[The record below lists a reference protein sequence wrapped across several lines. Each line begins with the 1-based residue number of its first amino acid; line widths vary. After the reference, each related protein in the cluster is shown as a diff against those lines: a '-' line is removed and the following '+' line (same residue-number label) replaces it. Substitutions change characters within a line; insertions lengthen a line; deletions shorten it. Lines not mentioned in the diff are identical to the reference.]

1 MASKENELAIKIAGK
16 IEKSFYSSTKLTK
29 KELDSIVKHS
39 NTTAKSF
46 RQSFSD
52 GFDKAS
58 VGFEAFS
65 NKAKVAFKAIEKTAK
80 IAAIAITAVAT
91 AAIVVGSG
99 FESAFAGVK
108 KTVNATD
115 AEFAVLEQDIRDM
128 AKNMPMTAE
137 EIAGIAE
144 AAGQLGIKT
153 KNISSFTKTMAD
165 LGVATNLTSED
176 AATQFA
182 RFANITGMSQ
192 NNFDRLGSSVVALGN
207 NMATTESEITSMA
220 MRLAGAGAQVNMSES
235 EILGFAAALSSVG
248 IEAEAGG
255 SAFSKVMVNMQLA
268 VETGMTAWDEL
279 ESEMK
284 ISGTT
289 MLELK
294 NAISVGGSYLDKFA
308 KTTNYS
314 SSSLKKMYKEAE
326 KGAGEIEDFAKVAG
340 MSSAEFQKAFKDDAA
355 GAIISFVNGLSNVER
370 NGKSAIAVLDSMDI
384 KEVRLRDTLLR
395 ASNAGDLFANSID
408 IANGAWEDNVALTN
422 EANQRYETFESRLEM
437 FKNSIKD
444 IGISIYQDMRD
455 PLADGLGFVTT
466 FVNGISEKMKKN
478 NVVGNMVDSFTTKL
492 PTAKRH
498 LNDFKREFFE
508 FADPFIDLGK
518 WLIKNPNVVVS
529 TLAGIGSV
537 IVSYKLAKGIKSVAT
552 SFSALG
558 AILTNPFAASITAVG
573 IAIGGGVGLATYIRN
588 LNNEMKK
595 ENLAEHF
602 GTISLSMEDL
612 QEAAAHI
619 IDTGVL
625 SKMQQV
631 MSEFDKKDIY
641 FNSMT
646 DAINEINKMN
656 WKVSIGMEL
665 TEAEKES
672 YLSNVTQFI
681 SDAQET
687 LLQDQYSMKLA
698 MDIYTQDNAEGDK
711 VKESMNGYYS
721 RLISTVQEEG
731 TKLAKYSSKAFE
743 DGMLDIDESTVI
755 SEYMQKMAD
764 VTSQLADAQFDAKLS
779 AIQLNYSGAELD
791 AESFQNLQSELAQQ
805 VEEMKKVALETYTST
820 TTSYYNAFNAGDMNK
835 STLESAISQ
844 AKEQYLNDLKDIE
857 LKATD
862 FQTDTIVQ
870 QYGEELSGKI
880 PEFQKLVEDT
890 MNSALERAE
899 ITGESLD
906 VAWDTIITDSLMADY
921 DGLDKSTQAAI
932 SQLFDLMKPS
942 VESLQALKNQ
952 YRDAG
957 LAIPDEINK
966 ALSDSTVLGAIS
978 KNEEGLWGYIATQA
992 TKNPEYAR
1000 VITTMQQGGSDIP
1013 KSVADAVENSTYLT
1027 TDAVKDLYNSVQK
1040 NATSIFSKGININLP
1055 MKLNANVTGNTSNTN
1070 NSKYGDKVYANAKGS
1085 IVMNPILTTFA
1096 EDGPEAAIP
1105 LDGSQNAI
1113 NLWQTAG
1120 KMLGVYDNKVSAYQ
1134 LANQKINTKDTFS
1147 DLSNNVDRVTDEE
1160 SNYNNSNQ
1168 IVYSPNMNFNFNGGT
1183 PSKEEILEAT
1193 RQSEQ
1198 DFEEKMDRYFA
1209 QKSRKGF
1216 KDFSFS

>member
-16 IEKSFYSSTKLTK
+16 IEKSFYNSTKLTK

-65 NKAKVAFKAIEKTAK
+65 NKAKVAFKAIEKSAK

-91 AAIVVGSG
+91 ASIVVGSG

-108 KTVNATD
+108 KTVDATD

-128 AKNMPMTAE
+128 AKSMPMTAE

-165 LGVATNLTSED
+165 LGVATNMTSED

-182 RFANITGMSQ
+182 RIANITGMSQ

-289 MLELK
+289 MLDLK

-308 KTTNYS
+308 KQTNYS
-314 SSSLKKMYKEAE
+314 SSTLKKMYKEAE
-326 KGAGEIEDFAKVAG
+326 KGVGEIEDFAKVAG

-370 NGKSAIAVLDSMDI
+370 NGMSAIAVLDSMDI

-395 ASNAGDLFANSID
+395 ASNAGDLFANSLE
-408 IANGAWEDNVALTN
+408 IANGAWEDNTALTK
-422 EANQRYETFESRLEM
+422 EANQRYETFESRLEI

-498 LNDFKREFFE
+498 LKEFKNQFFE
-508 FADPFIDLGK
+508 FADPFMDFGK

-631 MSEFDKKDIY
+631 MSEFDKKNTY

-646 DAINEINKMN
+646 DAIEEVNKAN

-665 TEAEKES
+665 TDAEKES
-672 YLSNVTQFI
+672 YLANVTQFI
-681 SDAQET
+681 SNTQDT

-698 MDIYTQDNAEGDK
+698 MDIYTQDNAEGDE
-711 VKESMNGYYS
+711 VKTAMNGFYS
-721 RLISTVQEEG
+721 KLIGTVEQEG
-731 TKLAKYSSKAFE
+731 KKLAEYSSKAFE
-743 DGMLDIDESTVI
+743 DGMLDIDEATVI
-755 SEYMQKMAD
+755 AEYMQKMAEI
-764 VTSQLADAQFDAKLS
+764 TSMLSDAEFDAKLS
-779 AIQLNYSGAELD
+779 AIQLNYSGAELT
-791 AESFQNLQSELAQQ
+791 AESFQNLQSEIAEQ
-805 VEEMKKVALETYTST
+805 VEAAKAAAEDSYVQTTAHYTVAFE
-820 TTSYYNAFNAGDMNK
+820 AGDMDK
-835 STLESAISQ
+835 ATYDLGIKQ
-844 AKEQYLNDLKDIE
+844 AMEERLNQLSEVE
-857 LKATD
+857 LKATN
-862 FQTDTIVQ
+862 FQIDTITKA
-870 QYGEELSGKI
+870 YGDELEAAV
-880 PEFQKLVEDT
+880 PEFKEKLEGAV
-890 MNSALERAE
+890 NQSLEQLE
-899 ITGESLD
+899 
-906 VAWDTIITDSLMADY
+906 WDDRPVLIFDSLFNQIKNSDE
-921 DGLDKSTQAAI
+921 LDKTTKNALNT
-932 SQLFDLMKPS
+932 LFSNLKPS
-942 VESLQALKNQ
+942 VENLEQLKQNFIESGIEVPKSIDKGIN
-952 YRDAG
+952 DA
-957 LAIPDEINK
+957 
-966 ALSDSTVLGAIS
+966 SVLGGLVGDTNAIWTLIGNES
-978 KNEEGLWGYIATQA
+978 KGEEYQKTISDLQEKGYYVPETIANA
-992 TKNPEYAR
+992 MEEKKSE
-1000 VITTMQQGGSDIP
+1000 VIP
-1013 KSVADAVENSTYLT
+1013 ALNSIY
-1027 TDAVKDLYNSVQK
+1027 SEIQS
-1040 NATSIFSKGININLP
+1040 NATSIFSKGISIDLP
-1055 MKLNANVTGNTSNTN
+1055 MKFNANVTGNTTNTN

-1085 IVMNPILTTFA
+1085 IVMNPILTTIA

-1105 LDGSQNAI
+1105 LDGSRNAI

-1120 KMLGVYDNKVSAYQ
+1120 KMLGVYDDKVSAYS
-1134 LANQKINTKDTFS
+1134 LANQKLNSKDTFG
-1147 DLSNNVDRVTDEE
+1147 DLSNNVDRVANEE

-1168 IVYSPNMNFNFNGGT
+1168 IVYSPNMNFNFNGGA
-1183 PSKEEILEAT
+1183 PSKEDILAAT

>member
-65 NKAKVAFKAIEKTAK
+65 NKAKVAFKAIEKSAK

-165 LGVATNLTSED
+165 LGVATNMTSED

-192 NNFDRLGSSVVALGN
+192 NNFDRLGSSIVALGN
-207 NMATTESEITSMA
+207 NMATTESEITAMG

-268 VETGMTAWDEL
+268 TETG
-279 ESEMK
+279 K
-284 ISGTT
+284 NG
-289 MLELK
+289 LK
-294 NAISVGGSYLDKFA
+294 DY
-308 KTTNYS
+308 
-314 SSSLKKMYKEAE
+314 
-326 KGAGEIEDFAKVAG
+326 AKVAG
-340 MSSAEFQKAFKDDAA
+340 MTAGEFQKAFKKDAA
-355 GAIISFVNGLSNVER
+355 GAMIEFIKGLKNTER
-370 NGKSAIAVLDSMDI
+370 NGMSAIAVLDNMGIS
-384 KEVRLRDTLLR
+384 EVRLRDALLR
-395 ASNAGDLFANSID
+395 ASNAGDLFSDSID

-437 FKNSIKD
+437 FKNGIKD

-466 FVNGISEKMKKN
+466 FINGISEKMKKN

-508 FADPFIDLGK
+508 FADPFLDFGK

-537 IVSYKLAKGIKSVAT
+537 IASYKLAKGVKSVAT

-631 MSEFDKKDIY
+631 MSEFDKKDTY

-646 DAINEINKMN
+646 DAINEINKAN

-665 TEAEKES
+665 TDAEKES
-672 YLSNVTQFI
+672 YLANVTQFI
-681 SDAQET
+681 SDTQNT

-698 MDIYTQDNAEGDK
+698 MDIYTQDNAEGDE
-711 VKESMNGYYS
+711 VKTAMNGFYAN
-721 RLISTVQEEG
+721 LMDTVTEEAK
-731 TKLAKYSSKAFE
+731 KLADASSKAFE
-743 DGMLDIDESTVI
+743 DGMLQPDEATVI
-755 SEYMQKMAD
+755 ANYMQEMANI
-764 VTSQLADAQFDAKLS
+764 TEMISDAQFDAKLS
-779 AIQLNYSGAELD
+779 AIQLNYSGAELT
-791 AESFQNLQSELAQQ
+791 AESFQNLQSEIAEQ
-805 VEEMKKVALETYTST
+805 VEAAKAAAEDSYVQTIAHFKVA
-820 TTSYYNAFNAGDMNK
+820 FDAGDMDK
-835 STLESAISQ
+835 STYETAISQ

-899 ITGESLD
+899 LTGESLD

-932 SQLFDLMKPS
+932 SQLFNLMKPS

-1000 VITTMQQGGSDIP
+1000 VITTMQQGGSEIP

-1027 TDAVKDLYNSVQK
+1027 TDAVNDLYNSVQK

-1055 MKLNANVTGNTSNTN
+1055 MKLNANVTGNTPNTN
-1070 NSKYGDKVYANAKGS
+1070 NSKYGNKVYANAKGS

-1134 LANQKINTKDTFS
+1134 LANQKINTKDSFS

-1183 PSKEEILEAT
+1183 PSKEDILEAT

>member
-80 IAAIAITAVAT
+80 IAAIAITAVVT
-91 AAIVVGSG
+91 AAIAVGSG

-165 LGVATNLTSED
+165 LGVATNMTSED

-207 NMATTESEITSMA
+207 NMATTESEITAMG

-268 VETGMTAWDEL
+268 TETG
-279 ESEMK
+279 K
-284 ISGTT
+284 NG
-289 MLELK
+289 LK
-294 NAISVGGSYLDKFA
+294 DY
-308 KTTNYS
+308 
-314 SSSLKKMYKEAE
+314 
-326 KGAGEIEDFAKVAG
+326 AKVAG
-340 MSSAEFQKAFKDDAA
+340 MTAGEFQKAFKKDAA
-355 GAIISFVNGLSNVER
+355 GAMIEFIKGLKNTER
-370 NGKSAIAVLDSMDI
+370 NGMSAIAVLDNMGIS
-384 KEVRLRDTLLR
+384 EVRLRDALLR
-395 ASNAGDLFANSID
+395 ASNAGDLFSNSID

-437 FKNSIKD
+437 FKNGIKD
-444 IGISIYQDMRD
+444 IGISIYQDMRE

-466 FVNGISEKMKKN
+466 FINGISEKMKKN

-498 LNDFKREFFE
+498 LNEFKREFFE
-508 FADPFIDLGK
+508 FADPFMDFGK

-537 IVSYKLAKGIKSVAT
+537 IVSYKLAKGVKSVAT

-588 LNNEMKK
+588 LNNELKK

-612 QEAAAHI
+612 QEAAAQI

-631 MSEFDKKDIY
+631 MSEFDKKDTY
-641 FNSMT
+641 FNSMK

-665 TEAEKES
+665 TDAEKES

-681 SDAQET
+681 SDTQNT
-687 LLQDQYSMKLA
+687 LLQDQYSMKIA
-698 MDIYTQDNAEGDK
+698 MDLYTQDNTEGEK
-711 VKESMNGYYS
+711 VKNSMNGFYS
-721 RLISTVQEEG
+721 KLIRTVEEEG
-731 TKLAKYSSKAFE
+731 KKLAEYSSKAFE
-743 DGMLDIDESTVI
+743 DGMLDIDEATVI

-764 VTSQLADAQFDAKLS
+764 VTSMLSDAEFDAKLS
-779 AIQLNYSGAELD
+779 AIQLNYSGAELS
-791 AESFQNLQSELAQQ
+791 AESFQNLQSEIAEQ
-805 VEEMKKVALETYTST
+805 VEAAKAAAEDSYVQTIAHFKVA
-820 TTSYYNAFNAGDMNK
+820 FDAGDMDDATYQ
-835 STLESAISQ
+835 SSLSQ
-844 AKEQYLNDLKDIE
+844 AKEKYLNDLKDIE

-870 QYGEELSGKI
+870 QYGEELSDKI

-899 ITGESLD
+899 LTGESLD

-921 DGLDKSTQAAI
+921 DGLDKSTQDAI
-932 SQLFDLMKPS
+932 SQLFDAMKPS
-942 VESLQALKNQ
+942 VESLQTLKNQ

-957 LAIPDEINK
+957 IAIPEEINK

-978 KNEEGLWGYIATQA
+978 KNEAGLWSYIANEA
-992 TKNPEYAR
+992 TNNPEYSR
-1000 VITTMQQGGSDIP
+1000 VITTMQQGGSEIP
-1013 KSVADAVENSTYLT
+1013 KQVADAVKNNTYLT
-1027 TDAVKDLYNSVQK
+1027 TNAVNDLYNSVQK
-1040 NATSIFSKGININLP
+1040 NATSIFSKGINVSIPLNI
-1055 MKLNANVTGNTSNTN
+1055 NANVKANSSTQTKIPGYATGGIITKPTL
-1070 NSKYGDKVYANAKGS
+1070 A
-1085 IVMNPILTTFA
+1085 TFA
-1096 EDGPEAAIP
+1096 EEVPEAAIP

-1120 KMLGVYDNKVSAYQ
+1120 KMLGVYDDKVSAYS
-1134 LANQKINTKDTFS
+1134 LANQKLNSKDTFG
-1147 DLSNNVDRVTDEE
+1147 DLSNNVDHVANEE

-1168 IVYSPNMNFNFNGGT
+1168 ILYSPNMNFNFNGGA
-1183 PSKEEILEAT
+1183 PSKEDIIAAT

>member
-165 LGVATNLTSED
+165 LGVATNMTSED

-192 NNFDRLGSSVVALGN
+192 NNFDRLGSSIVALGN
-207 NMATTESEITSMA
+207 NMATTESEITAMG

-268 VETGMTAWDEL
+268 TETG
-279 ESEMK
+279 K
-284 ISGTT
+284 NG
-289 MLELK
+289 LK
-294 NAISVGGSYLDKFA
+294 DY
-308 KTTNYS
+308 
-314 SSSLKKMYKEAE
+314 
-326 KGAGEIEDFAKVAG
+326 AKVAG
-340 MSSAEFQKAFKDDAA
+340 MTAGEFQKAFKKDAA
-355 GAIISFVNGLSNVER
+355 GAMIEFIKGLKNTER
-370 NGKSAIAVLDSMDI
+370 NGMSAIAVLDNMGIS
-384 KEVRLRDTLLR
+384 EVRLRDALLR
-395 ASNAGDLFANSID
+395 ASNAGDLFSDSID

-437 FKNSIKD
+437 FKNGIKD

-466 FVNGISEKMKKN
+466 FINGISEKMKKN

-498 LNDFKREFFE
+498 LNDFKREFFV
-508 FADPFIDLGK
+508 FADPFLDFGK

-537 IVSYKLAKGIKSVAT
+537 IASYKLAKGVKSVAT

-625 SKMQQV
+625 SKMKQV
-631 MSEFDKKDIY
+631 MSEFDKKDTY

-646 DAINEINKMN
+646 DAIEEINKAN

-665 TEAEKES
+665 TDSEKEA
-672 YLSNVTQFI
+672 YLANVTQFI
-681 SDAQET
+681 SDTQDT
-687 LLQDQYSMKLA
+687 LLQDQYSMKIA

-711 VKESMNGYYS
+711 VKLAMNGFYEN
-721 RLISTVQEEG
+721 LMQTVTEEA
-731 TKLAKYSSKAFE
+731 TKLAKASSDAFE
-743 DGMLDIDESTVI
+743 DGMLQPDEATVI
-755 SEYMQKMAD
+755 SEYMQTMANI
-764 VTSQLADAQFDAKLS
+764 TNLLSNAEFDARLS
-779 AIQLNYSGAELD
+779 AIQLDYSGVELT
-791 AESFQNLQSELAQQ
+791 AESFQNLQDQINEQ
-805 VEEMKKVALETYTST
+805 VEERKKAIQDTYVQTTAHYNVAFE
-820 TTSYYNAFNAGDMNK
+820 AGDMDK
-835 STLESAISQ
+835 ETFDLGMKQALEERLQQMS
-844 AKEQYLNDLKDIE
+844 EVE
-857 LKATD
+857 LKATE
-862 FQTDTIVQ
+862 FQTDTIMKA
-870 QYGEELSGKI
+870 YGDELSTKI

-890 MNSALERAE
+890 MNGALERVE
-899 ITGESLD
+899 LTGESLSA
-906 VAWDTIITDSLMADY
+906 AWDTVIADSLLSDNTV
-921 DGLDKSTQAAI
+921 LDKSTQAAI
-932 SQLFDLMKPS
+932 DQLFDLMKPS

-957 LAIPDEINK
+957 LDIPEEINK
-966 ALSDSTVLGAIS
+966 ALSDSNLLGAIS
-978 KNEEGLWGYIATQA
+978 KNEEELWKYVAEQA
-992 TKNPEYAR
+992 TNNPGY
-1000 VITTMQQGGSDIP
+1000 VQTIKTMQDGGSEIP
-1013 KSVADAVENSTYLT
+1013 QSVADAVTENESVMRDAMNQLYTYT
-1027 TDAVKDLYNSVQK
+1027 QNS
-1040 NATSIFSKGININLP
+1040 ATSIFGKGINVNIP
-1055 MKLNANVTGNTSNTN
+1055 VNVKSQVNTGNRRGNEV
-1070 NSKYGDKVYANAKGS
+1070 KAYATGGIITKPTLA
-1085 IVMNPILTTFA
+1085 TFA
-1096 EDGPEAAIP
+1096 EESPEAAIP

-1120 KMLGVYDNKVSAYQ
+1120 KMLGVYDEKVDAYS
-1134 LANQKINTKDTFS
+1134 LANQKLNTNDTFG
-1147 DLSNNVDRVTDEE
+1147 DLSNNVDQASSEE
-1160 SNYNNSNQ
+1160 SNYNDSSQFVCNVKNEFKF
-1168 IVYSPNMNFNFNGGT
+1168 YGGT
-1183 PSKEEILEAT
+1183 PSKEDLVETQQKAQQGIDEAI
-1193 RQSEQ
+1193 E
-1198 DFEEKMDRYFA
+1198 RYFA